1 MINIVKDKIILAS
14 NSPRRKQ
21 LLEQIDLN
29 FEVITS
35 QIDEDLSL
43 DLEPNI
49 FVEHYANLKAENVAN
64 RYKNH
69 WVIGA
74 DTVVAYNKKI
84 FGKPKDNDESYVM
97 LKTLSGNT
105 HEVFTGVSIHHL
117 NRGIINTFHERTEV
131 KFKTLSNECI
141 SYYID
146 TYGALDKAGSYGIQ
160 DWFATCVQS
169 INGCFYNVMG
179 LPLAKFYEEFLRSI
193 NTQ

>member
-1 MINIVKDKIILAS
+1 MIKKVTDKIILAS

-74 DTVVAYNKKI
+74 DTVVVYNKKI

-117 NRGIINTFHERTEV
+117 KRGIINTFHERTEV
-131 KFKTLSNECI
+131 KFKTLSNEYI

-179 LPLAKFYEEFLRSI
+179 LPLAKFYEELLSSI

>member
-1 MINIVKDKIILAS
+1 MINNVKDKIILAS

-105 HEVFTGVSIHHL
+105 HEVFTGVLMELLIKL
-117 NRGIINTFHERTEV
+117 VAMG
-131 KFKTLSNECI
+131 FKIGLQH
-141 SYYID
+141 
-146 TYGALDKAGSYGIQ
+146 AFKA
-160 DWFATCVQS
+160 
-169 INGCFYNVMG
+169 
-179 LPLAKFYEEFLRSI
+179 
-193 NTQ
+193 

>member
-1 MINIVKDKIILAS
+1 MIKKVTDKIILAS

-74 DTVVAYNKKI
+74 DTVVVYNKKI

-105 HEVFTGVSIHHL
+105 HEVFTGVSIH
-117 NRGIINTFHERTEV
+117 RIP
-131 KFKTLSNECI
+131 
-141 SYYID
+141 
-146 TYGALDKAGSYGIQ
+146 A
-160 DWFATCVQS
+160 
-169 INGCFYNVMG
+169 
-179 LPLAKFYEEFLRSI
+179 
-193 NTQ
+193 

>member
-1 MINIVKDKIILAS
+1 MIKKVTDKIILAS

-35 QIDEDLSL
+35 KIDEDLSL
-43 DLEPNI
+43 NLEPHT
-49 FVEHYANLKAENVAN
+49 FVEYYANLKAENVAN
-64 RYKNH
+64 RYMNH

-117 NRGIINTFHERTEV
+117 KRGIINTFHERTEV
-131 KFKTLSNECI
+131 KFKTLSNEYI

-179 LPLAKFYEEFLRSI
+179 LPLAKFYEEFLSSI